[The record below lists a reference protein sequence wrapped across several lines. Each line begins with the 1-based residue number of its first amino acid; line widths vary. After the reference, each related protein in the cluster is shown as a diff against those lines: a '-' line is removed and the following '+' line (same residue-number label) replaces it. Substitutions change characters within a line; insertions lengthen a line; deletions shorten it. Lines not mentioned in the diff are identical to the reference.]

1 MYDLRGDGKTALKVS
16 LNRYVEPY
24 TVNGIAGS
32 RNPVNRLVNSTTR
45 SWTDANRNYIPDCNL
60 LDLNLNGEC
69 GAVANRNFGTAIP
82 DVNFDEDLLTG
93 WGKRDYNW
101 EFSGGVQRELAQG
114 LSADFSYFRR
124 WYGNFTVIDN
134 LSVEASDFSP
144 FSINAPVDSRLPDG
158 GGYTISDLYDVV
170 PAKFGLSNNYTTS
183 AANYG
188 EQTVRWNGVALAV
201 NARLRN
207 GIVVQGGV
215 DTGKTTR
222 DTCEIRAKLPE
233 IAPVNPY
240 CHTEQPLTQFKLL
253 GSYTIP
259 KIGVQVSSTFQS
271 LPGPEIAAN
280 YTATNAV
287 IMPSLGRPLSGGA
300 ANVSVNLVEPGE
312 MYGERLNQL
321 DIRFGKT
328 FDFSGKRA
336 RFSFDLYNA
345 LNVDTVLT
353 LNNAYAS
360 WQRPT
365 SIMLAR
371 FAKVGMQF
379 DF

>member
-1 MYDLRGDGKTALKVS
+1 MS

-101 EFSGGVQRELAQG
+101 EFSGGVQRELTQG

-134 LSVEASDFSP
+134 LAVEASDFSP

-253 GSYTIP
+253 GLVHDSEDRCP
-259 KIGVQVSSTFQS
+259 GEQHVPEP
-271 LPGPEIAAN
+271 PGP
-280 YTATNAV
+280 
-287 IMPSLGRPLSGGA
+287 
-300 ANVSVNLVEPGE
+300 
-312 MYGERLNQL
+312 
-321 DIRFGKT
+321 
-328 FDFSGKRA
+328 
-336 RFSFDLYNA
+336 
-345 LNVDTVLT
+345 
-353 LNNAYAS
+353 
-360 WQRPT
+360 
-365 SIMLAR
+365 
-371 FAKVGMQF
+371 
-379 DF
+379 